1 MQIRVKKVLS
11 PSLAALA
18 SLLILAAC
26 AANPP
31 KEPDANPSPAIEQKV
46 ELKEPDPA
54 NAEALYDYAAALER
68 NGDEAKALS
77 YYLQATQVNPD
88 YVKAH
93 VALAQLYVKFNRM
106 DEARVA
112 YENILRLDRDNPF
125 VAQYKEARLKYY
137 SALNIAQNDEY
148 DKALKLLAQA
158 PRNTPLD
165 REIEE
170 IESKWKQNLQ
180 ASSNQKA
187 ADDIIQQ
194 ASLLAYKGQYTQAIE
209 LIKTAPDSGNNDKV
223 LAKIAQWE
231 KALQDRSS
239 VQPIGPDGT
248 TPPAANTATSGPTK
262 YVASDNVNVRQSPY
276 LYAQSLSVAN
286 RGTPV
291 EILQDKAYESD
302 GYRWTKIKTRDGQ
315 IGWVADS
322 FLVTNLSAAPT
333 QQTPLPSTPQQT
345 ATATDSGQSYGQRTI
360 NGDQV
365 NVRSLPSLN
374 GTLVTRAARGTD
386 VTLLSS
392 GAVAADGY
400 NWYKVRLP
408 DNQVGWVASGFLGTA
423 RLVAPPSVNGSST
436 PATTSTPKSP
446 SPAANA
452 TSNYRYISGSGINMR
467 SSAST
472 SASIVSTLNQGD
484 RVALTSSK
492 VVKAGGYNWV
502 SIATSDGKRGWVAT
516 NFLNTAAP
524 KSAPA
529 APAAASTSRI
539 VRGSDV
545 NIRVEANT
553 GAKIILVAQEGT
565 RVTLMSS
572 KLVTQGGH
580 TWAKVRLS
588 NGQLGWVVADYLG
601 R

>member
-1 MQIRVKKVLS
+1 MKRQFKNVLS

-31 KEPDANPSPAIEQKV
+31 KEPDANPSPAAEQKV

-93 VALAQLYVKFNRM
+93 IALAQLYVKFNRM

-170 IESKWKQNLQ
+170 IETKWKQNLQ

-209 LIKTAPDSGNNDKV
+209 LIKTAPDSANNDKV

-231 KALQDRSS
+231 KALQERSS
-239 VQPIGPDGT
+239 VQPIGPNGT
-248 TPPAANTATSGPTK
+248 TPPVATSSGPTK
-262 YVASDNVNVRQSPY
+262 YVVSDNVNVRQSPY

-286 RGTPV
+286 RGTSV

-302 GYRWTKIKTRDGQ
+302 GYRWTKVKTRDGQ

-322 FLVTNLSAAPT
+322 FLANSLTTAPATSAP
-333 QQTPLPSTPQQT
+333 PLPTTPQQT
-345 ATATDSGQSYGQRTI
+345 PSTDNGQDYGKRTI

-365 NVRSLPSLN
+365 NVRSTPSLN

-392 GAVAADGY
+392 GATSADGY
-400 NWYKVRLP
+400 SWYKIRLP
-408 DNQVGWVASGFLGTA
+408 DNQVGWVASTFLGTA
-423 RLVAPPSVNGSST
+423 RLVAPPPVAGSST
-436 PATTSTPKSP
+436 PTTSSTPKAP
-446 SPAANA
+446 STPATAS
-452 TSNYRYISGSGINMR
+452 TQSSYRYISGSGINVR

-472 SASIVSTLNQGD
+472 SGSIITTVNQGD
-484 RVALTSSK
+484 RVLLTSSK

-502 SIATSDGKRGWVAT
+502 SIMTPDGKRGWIAT
-516 NFLNTAAP
+516 NFLSTGAP

-529 APAAASTSRI
+529 ATAASTSRI

-545 NIRVEANT
+545 NIRAEANT

-572 KLVTQGGH
+572 KLVQQGGH